1 MDLKHKHLAVISAG
15 ALIAI
20 FLGLAVWYMAS
31 HPAPVAIAPG
41 VATTTPTE
49 PAPTDKTIIDL
60 QKYYEIRA
68 KYPLSVPT
76 QDGGA
81 YAQRTMEKWVTDQIA
96 TFKSESKLDSLT
108 PEDIKMQ
115 GLDQGQMYA
124 LTIAYKTHTG
134 SATISYD
141 YEIYANTLGAHPNTY
156 YHTFTFDKQS
166 GTLLELT
173 DLFNNETDVSGMLG
187 VRTRADLPKIIAKL
201 ENTSVSEVDTD
212 SIDYGTDAN
221 TMSNFENFYI
231 ENGNLVIVF
240 APYQVG
246 PYALGTVL
254 DPIPL
259 SSLKDSL
266 NSKYLP

>member
-20 FLGLAVWYMAS
+20 FLGLAVWYMVS

-41 VATTTPTE
+41 VATTTPAEVT
-49 PAPTDKTIIDL
+49 PTDKTIIDL

-96 TFKSESKLDSLT
+96 TFKSDSKLDSLT

-124 LTIAYKTHTG
+124 LTIAYKLHT
-134 SATISYD
+134 SSSTISYD

-156 YHTFTFDKQS
+156 YHTFTFDKQT
-166 GTLLELT
+166 GALLELS
-173 DLFNNETDVSGMLG
+173 DLFKAGTPYLDLLST
-187 VRTRADLPKIIAKL
+187 RTRADLPAIIDKQSNGGGAD
-201 ENTSVSEVDTD
+201 TSDIT
-212 SIDYGTDAN
+212 YGTAPKIE
-221 TMSNFENFYI
+221 SFQNFYI

-259 SSLKDSL
+259 SSLKASL

>member
-1 MDLKHKHLAVISAG
+1 MDLKHKHLALISAG

-31 HPAPVAIAPG
+31 HPAPVAIAPET
-41 VATTTPTE
+41 ATTTTPTE
-49 PAPTDKTIIDL
+49 PTQTDKTVLDL
-60 QKYYEIRA
+60 HKYYEIRA

-76 QDGGA
+76 QDGGVS
-81 YAQRTMEKWVTDQIA
+81 AQQTMQTWVTEQIA
-96 TFKSESKLDSLT
+96 TFKSESHLDSLT

-115 GLDQGQMYA
+115 GLDQGQTYA
-124 LTIAYKTHTG
+124 LTIAYTKH
-134 SATISYD
+134 SSDSTISYD

-166 GTLLELT
+166 GAMLELSN
-173 DLFNNETDVSGMLG
+173 LFVPGTPYLG
-187 VRTRADLPKIIAKL
+187 LLSKRARADLPAIINKQSNGGA
-201 ENTSVSEVDTD
+201 DTRD
-212 SIDYGTDAN
+212 IEYGTAPKIE
-221 TMSNFENFYI
+221 SFQNFYI

-254 DPIPL
+254 LPIPL
-259 SSLKDSL
+259 SSLKASL
-266 NSKYLP
+266 NSKYLR

>member
-1 MDLKHKHLAVISAG
+1 MDLKHKHLALISAG
-15 ALIAI
+15 ALVAI
-20 FLGLAVWYMAS
+20 FLGLAIWYMVS

-41 VATTTPTE
+41 VATTTPPE
-49 PAPTDKTIIDL
+49 AIPEYKTIIDL
-60 QKYYEIRA
+60 EKYYEIRA
-68 KYPLSVPT
+68 IYPLSVPT
-76 QDGGA
+76 QDGGVS
-81 YAQRTMEKWVTDQIA
+81 AQKTMEAWVTDQIA
-96 TFKSESKLDSLT
+96 TFKSDSKLDSLT

-124 LTIAYKTHTG
+124 LTIADKTHTG
-134 SATISYD
+134 NATISYD
-141 YEIYANTLGAHPNTY
+141 YEIYSNTLGAHPNTY
-156 YHTFTFDKQS
+156 YRTFTFDKQTGS
-166 GTLLELT
+166 LVELST
-173 DLFNNETDVSGMLG
+173 LFNPNSSYLDLLSK
-187 VRTRADLPKIIAKL
+187 RTRADLPAIIDKQSNGGGA
-201 ENTSVSEVDTD
+201 DTQD
-212 SIDYGTDAN
+212 IEYGTAPKVE
-221 TMSNFENFYI
+221 SFQNFYI